1 MPSVPATFWNALVVS
16 ATNPTSAQPIFRPC
30 SRLVTTRRLTK
41 TGQRVE
47 LLPDSSGLGRESNPL
62 HANASYT
69 TLEAKNTPVAQLARD
84 LGRQASPLCPS
95 THRPRYLF
103 VSSQIATFLPAL
115 TPFGPSARVRRM
127 VKAKKFS
134 SSSSA
139 RGKSSPKPQKRKP
152 LAPAHP
158 PQRGGVELVDPRVQA
173 QMKLYDEALGL
184 FHQQKFQRAKQELEK
199 ILEGPSKELADR
211 ARMHIRIAEQRMKP
225 SQEQNPRTP
234 EDHYQRGV
242 AMMNLG
248 RWDDARE
255 SLDKARKLAPK
266 ADHIVYALAA
276 LDCLT
281 GEADAALANLKIA
294 IELRSANRYHARNDE
309 DFAFLQE
316 DPRFTEL
323 LYPEKD
329 GGY

>member
-1 MPSVPATFWNALVVS
+1 MAKAHKP
-16 ATNPTSAQPIFRPC
+16 
-30 SRLVTTRRLTK
+30 
-41 TGQRVE
+41 
-47 LLPDSSGLGRESNPL
+47 SSGSSGR
-62 HANASYT
+62 
-69 TLEAKNTPVAQLARD
+69 AKRVRD
-84 LGRQASPLCPS
+84 LSGKMQKKKN
-95 THRPRYLF
+95 
-103 VSSQIATFLPAL
+103 L
-115 TPFGPSARVRRM
+115 TPP
-127 VKAKKFS
+127 
-134 SSSSA
+134 
-139 RGKSSPKPQKRKP
+139 
-152 LAPAHP
+152 HP

-173 QMKLYDEALGL
+173 QMKLYDEALAL

-199 ILEGPSKELADR
+199 ILEGPSKELAAR
-211 ARMHIRIAEQRMKP
+211 ARMHIRIAEQRMRP

-255 SLDKARKLAPK
+255 SLDRARKLAAK
-266 ADHIVYALAA
+266 ADHIVYALAE

-281 GEADAALANLKIA
+281 READAALANLKIA
-294 IELRSANRYHARNDE
+294 IELRGANRYHARNDE